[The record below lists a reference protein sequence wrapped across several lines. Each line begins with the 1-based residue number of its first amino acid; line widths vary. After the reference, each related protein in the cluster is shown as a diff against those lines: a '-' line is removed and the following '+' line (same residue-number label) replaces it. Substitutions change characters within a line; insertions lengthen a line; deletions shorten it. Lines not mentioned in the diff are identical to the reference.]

1 MSVTM
6 QDVADRAGVSL
17 ATVGRALNGHQVR
30 PSSAEKISAAVAE
43 LDYKPNIY
51 AVRLNRKGRRRFVV
65 YIPHSHTLF
74 MQILADQVREQAA
87 ELARSGVEVELI
99 RYDQSSCD
107 AFSNEL
113 RKADRDFD
121 GIAIMAPSHPAI
133 IEAINDLVAS
143 GTNVVTLVSDQ
154 PASRR
159 AGFAGVDNLAAGRTG
174 GDLLGRMLG
183 DRNGQVLCVMPSVQ
197 VHDHIERAAGFQQVL
212 SESYPQLRVV
222 ECRCPEVIGGDT
234 DASALPDQSATFI
247 ANALQRAR
255 PIAGVFSTGGQTR
268 AISTALAT
276 LPKNP
281 RPVFVGYDLTPVSR
295 RLLADGVMDAVIEQ
309 SPNVQAARALD
320 MLIELSDG
328 GILEPGAGDIN
339 VQIIMRYNLPPH
351 R

>member
-1 MSVTM
+1 MR
-6 QDVADRAGVSL
+6 DVANRAGVSL

-30 PSSAEKISAAVAE
+30 RSSAEKISTAVAE

-51 AVRLNRKGRRRFVV
+51 AVRLNRKGRRRFIA
-65 YIPHSHTLF
+65 YLPNSETLF
-74 MQILADQVREQAA
+74 VQILADRIREQAT
-87 ELARSGVEVELI
+87 ELRRSGVEVELI
-99 RYDQSSCD
+99 RYDQSRCD
-107 AFSNEL
+107 AFSTEL
-113 RKADRDFD
+113 RKAAASFD

-133 IEAINDLVAS
+133 VEAINDLAAS
-143 GTNVVTLVSDQ
+143 GTSVVTLVSDQ
-154 PASRR
+154 PLSRR

-183 DRNGQVLCVMPSVQ
+183 ARTGQVLCVMPSVQ

-222 ECRCPEVIGGDT
+222 ECRCPEVTGDGSAPPALLDQSGAFIT
-234 DASALPDQSATFI
+234 DALHH
-247 ANALQRAR
+247 AR
-255 PIAGVFSTGGQTR
+255 PVAGVFSTGGQTR

-276 LPKNP
+276 LRESP

-309 SPNVQAARALD
+309 SPEVQAARALD

-328 GILEPGAGDIN
+328 AVLEPGAGRVN
-339 VQIIMRYNLPPH
+339 VQIIMRYNLPPP